1 VEDVELVVITR
12 QNITNLMNESPEFI
26 LSMLRE
32 TALRLRETNK
42 LFE

>member
-1 VEDVELVVITR
+1 VEDVELVMITR
-12 QNITNLMNESPEFI
+12 QNITNLMSESPDFI

-32 TALRLRETNK
+32 MALRLRETNK